1 MKKSKILIPAF
12 AVLALSVGASVTG
25 TVAWFTADRT
35 AQFGTSFSVAD
46 IDGNL
51 TVALEANDRAGTKLE
66 NSNIAVN
73 GKLTHGSYNAKANA
87 SEGKLYVANISNDPD
102 TNTAHVDSYTDLGS
116 IPEKSGNVES
126 QTSSAWQAGV
136 DTKDGNKK
144 VWYGVSFKATFTLGE
159 SGYKGKN
166 FLFVDFKKCTASETT
181 AEDANKGFT
190 VALTDV
196 SKDRTNPIVI
206 GADENKTHVNGT
218 AAGSTKEYTADEY
231 HTFGEDVAKAQDE
244 QSAAALK
251 LLPGYIGEF
260 PTTEGDEKNKITV
273 TFVAWF
279 EGENSN
285 VVSGKG
291 TDLKAIA
298 ANFAFYARR
307 SNVA

>member
-12 AVLALSVGASVTG
+12 AVLALSVGASVSG

-51 TVALEANDRAGTKLE
+51 TVALEANDRAGTKIE
-66 NSNIAVN
+66 NSNIAVD
-73 GKLTHGSYNAKANA
+73 GKLTHGSYDAKANA

-126 QTSSAWQAGV
+126 QTPSAWQAGV
-136 DTKDGNKK
+136 DTKDDNKK

-190 VALTDV
+190 VAITDV
-196 SKDRTNPIVI
+196 GDDRTNPIVI
-206 GADENKTHVNGT
+206 GADANKKHATGT
-218 AAGSTKEYTADEY
+218 AASTADYTDAEY
-231 HTFGEDVAKAQDE
+231 HTFGQEIQKAQDE
-244 QSAAALK
+244 QSTAALK

-260 PTTEGDEKNKITV
+260 PTAEGPTKNKITV
-273 TFVAWF
+273 TFIAWF

>member
-1 MKKSKILIPAF
+1 MNKSKILIPAF

-51 TVALEANDRAGTKLE
+51 TVALEANDRAGTKIE
-66 NSNIAVN
+66 NTNIAVD
-73 GKLTHGSYNAKANA
+73 GKLTHGSYNAKGNT
-87 SEGKLYVANISNDPD
+87 SEGRLYVANISNDPD

-116 IPEKSGNVES
+116 VPEKSGNVENP
-126 QTSSAWQAGV
+126 TSSAWQAGV

-190 VALTDV
+190 VAITGF
-196 SKDRTNPIVI
+196 SDRTNPIVI
-206 GADENKTHVNGT
+206 GADANKKHVTGT
-218 AAGSTKEYTADEY
+218 DAKNTADYTDVEY
-231 HTFGEDVAKAQDE
+231 HTFGQDVEKAQDE
-244 QSAAALK
+244 QSTAALK
-251 LLPGYIGEF
+251 SLPGYIGEF
-260 PTTEGDEKNKITV
+260 PTAEGDTKNKIAV
-273 TFVAWF
+273 TFIAWF

-307 SNVA
+307 SNVG